1 MPPRRRP
8 RSWLAGRLRSAAG
21 AVQRLAGRV
30 EPDGHLPSPSPLSE
44 PPVATPRRFG
54 EPPRHWLDLVAA
66 HAPGLLH
73 DLDLDPSPAD
83 AEVGDGQPVG
93 STGRVDSVAPGP
105 GTFSRFPRPGRAG
118 GSGSRD
124 GEVEAGGPASAG
136 GGTGP
141 RGRGPRGDTGPTR
154 SPAEH
159 RNGRSVRPSPGGDQ
173 PDGTGAGA
181 AGTSADADG
190 TRAGAAA
197 TWAGAA
203 GRYGGGASPSR
214 SDTTSPPTGATW
226 PDVWAE
232 PTGSHAWAEPTGPD
246 RSAEPTWP
254 VGPGA
259 AVPPVRPA
267 NRDTST
273 AVDATALDAS
283 GLPRSAPQ
291 PVRSMVFRAQSP
303 PGSRPHRPEPEPTP
317 TTARPPR
324 GAPWPGAVD
333 HGPGRSADS
342 PAASPTATRSTG
354 GHDGSPGDSD
364 GPPRPGTDQRGRRT
378 GAPSAARSAR
388 ADSTT
393 WSGRPAWPDL
403 GGADASGTGRT
414 ATDGRDTPTTGRG
427 DVTRVGDGDRW
438 VDLPGEQARSGRR
451 AALPDPGWDT
461 VGGGRATGIATPV
474 GSARGDDP
482 WPALP
487 DDSALWS
494 VAEPALDTAQLSRLD
509 REQAG
514 D

>member
-1 MPPRRRP
+1 M
-8 RSWLAGRLRSAAG
+8 
-21 AVQRLAGRV
+21 QRLAGRV
-30 EPDGHLPSPSPLSE
+30 EPDGHLPSPSPLSQ

-73 DLDLDPSPAD
+73 DLDLDPSR
-83 AEVGDGQPVG
+83 AEAGDGRPGG
-93 STGRVDSVAPGP
+93 STGRVDTASPDPGA
-105 GTFSRFPRPGRAG
+105 FSRFSGSGRAG
-118 GSGSRD
+118 GHD
-124 GEVEAGGPASAG
+124 GEVDADAPVSAG
-136 GGTGP
+136 GGTGR

-154 SPAEH
+154 SPAGH
-159 RNGRSVRPSPGGDQ
+159 RSGRPVRWSPRGDYPDGTRAGDQ

-181 AGTSADADG
+181 AGRS
-190 TRAGAAA
+190 
-197 TWAGAA
+197 
-203 GRYGGGASPSR
+203 GGGASPSR

-232 PTGSHAWAEPTGPD
+232 SAGPM
-246 RSAEPTWP
+246 
-254 VGPGA
+254 GPGA

-267 NRDTST
+267 DQGTST

-283 GLPRSAPQ
+283 GLPGSAPQ

-303 PGSRPHRPEPEPTP
+303 SGSRPRRPEPEPTR
-317 TTARPPR
+317 TTARPSR
-324 GAPWPGAVD
+324 GAPWPGMVD

-364 GPPRPGTDQRGRRT
+364 GPPRPGTDQRGRRA
-378 GAPSAARSAR
+378 GAPSADRSAR
-388 ADSTT
+388 VDSAT

-414 ATDGRDTPTTGRG
+414 ATHGWDAPTAGRG

-438 VDLPGEQARSGRR
+438 LDLPGERTRSGRP

-461 VGGGRATGIATPV
+461 VGGGRATGFATPTPV

-494 VAEPALDTAQLSRLD
+494 VAGPALDTAQLTRLD

>member
-21 AVQRLAGRV
+21 AVQRLAGRI
-30 EPDGHLPSPSPLSE
+30 EPDGHLPPLSQ

-83 AEVGDGQPVG
+83 AEAGDGQPGG
-93 STGRVDSVAPGP
+93 STGRVDTDAAGP
-105 GTFSRFPRPGRAG
+105 GTFGRSPGSGRAG
-118 GSGSRD
+118 GSGRRD
-124 GEVEAGGPASAG
+124 GEVDTGGPVSAA
-136 GGTGP
+136 GTGR

-159 RNGRSVRPSPGGDQ
+159 RSGRPVRWSARGDQ
-173 PDGTGAGA
+173 P
-181 AGTSADADG
+181 DG
-190 TRAGAAA
+190 TRAGAAG

-203 GRYGGGASPSR
+203 GRSGGGASPSR

-232 PTGSHAWAEPTGPD
+232 PTGPHVWAEPTGPDVWAEPTGPHVWAEPTGPD
-246 RSAEPTWP
+246 RSAEPTGP

-267 NRDTST
+267 NQGSST

-283 GLPRSAPQ
+283 GLPRSIPQ
-291 PVRSMVFRAQSP
+291 PIRSMVFRAQRP
-303 PGSRPHRPEPEPTP
+303 PGSRPHRPEPEPTR
-317 TTARPPR
+317 TTARR
-324 GAPWPGAVD
+324 LTPWPAAVD
-333 HGPGRSADS
+333 HGPGRSAGS
-342 PAASPTATRSTG
+342 PAAPPTADRRTG
-354 GHDGSPGDSD
+354 GRDGYPGDPA
-364 GPPRPGTDQRGRRT
+364 GPPRPGTDRRGRRA
-378 GAPSAARSAR
+378 GAPGAAGSAR
-388 ADSTT
+388 VGPAT

-414 ATDGRDTPTTGRG
+414 APDGRHAPTTGRG

-438 VDLPGEQARSGRR
+438 LDLPGERARSGRP

-461 VGGGRATGIATPV
+461 VGGGRATGTAAPPPV

-487 DDSALWS
+487 DDGALWS
-494 VAEPALDTAQLSRLD
+494 VAGPALDTAQLTRLD